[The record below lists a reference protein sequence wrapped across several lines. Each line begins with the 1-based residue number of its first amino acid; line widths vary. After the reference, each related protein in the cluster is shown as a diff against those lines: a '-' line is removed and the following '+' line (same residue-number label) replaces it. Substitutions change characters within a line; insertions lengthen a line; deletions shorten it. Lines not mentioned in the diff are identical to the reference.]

1 MAPISAPKLLTASTF
16 SRFLL
21 LLSLSILMHCFSSQ
35 ATVQPPWTT
44 EMVLYF
50 QDFAAGPNAT
60 LIPVAGIAGKLW
72 TFSQFGTVYVTDDF
86 ITETPDPNS
95 PLVGRGQGMYVTSA
109 LDGSST
115 HAMFSIAFTN
125 RAYNGSTLEIQGTS
139 KQFEAVR
146 EYSVVGG
153 TGKFRF
159 VRGYTTFETIS
170 ADTARAYSVLRCN
183 VTIRH
188 D

>member
-1 MAPISAPKLLTASTF
+1 MAPISAPRILATSTF
-16 SRFLL
+16 SRLFL
-21 LLSLSILMHCFSSQ
+21 LLSLSILMHCNSSQ
-35 ATVQPPWTT
+35 ATQPPQTT
-44 EMVLYF
+44 DMVLYF

-72 TFSQFGTVYVTDDF
+72 TFSQFGTVFVTDDF

-95 PLVGRGQGMYVTSA
+95 PMVGRGQGMYVTSA

-115 HAMFSIAFTN
+115 HAMFSIVFTN
-125 RAYNGSTLEIQGTS
+125 QAYNGSTLEIQGTA

-159 VRGYTTFETIS
+159 ARGYTTFETIS
-170 ADTARAYSVLRCN
+170 VDMPQAHSIIQCN
-183 VTIRH
+183 VTIRLG
-188 D
+188 

>member
-1 MAPISAPKLLTASTF
+1 MLNPV
-16 SRFLL
+16 
-21 LLSLSILMHCFSSQ
+21 HYYSSE
-35 ATVQPPWTT
+35 ATLPPQTT

-50 QDFAAGPNAT
+50 QDFASGANFT
-60 LIPVAGIAGKLW
+60 LIPVEGIAGKLW
-72 TFSQFGTVYVTDDF
+72 TFSQFGMVFVTDDF
-86 ITETPDPNS
+86 ITKTPNQDS
-95 PLVGRGQGMYVTSA
+95 PMVGRGQGMYVTSA

-115 HAMFSIAFTN
+115 HAMFSIVFVN
-125 RAYNGSTLEIQGTS
+125 QAYNGSTLSIQGTG

-146 EYSVVGG
+146 EYAVVGG

-159 VRGYTTFETIS
+159 ARGYTTFETIS
-170 ADTARAYSVLRCN
+170 VDPPRGHSVIRCN